1 MKTKLILLATMAVIV
16 LGLGACSSTEEQLP
30 PKQASV
36 EVSID
41 GFMNVNAI
49 SREVEVAKGG
59 TVTVILGSNQTTGFQ
74 WSEQA
79 QINNT
84 AILEQTSHKY
94 VNPEAGSGTQTVG
107 AAGKE
112 EWTFRALQ
120 SGTTTV
126 AMEYSR
132 PWEGGEKGVWAFTL
146 TVKVQP

>member
-1 MKTKLILLATMAVIV
+1 MKLKLILTAIMAGIV
-16 LGLGACSSTEEQLP
+16 LSLGACTSTEEQSP
-30 PKQASV
+30 PKQVSV
-36 EVSID
+36 EVFID
-41 GFMNVNAI
+41 DFTNVNAI

-59 TVTVILGSNQTTGFQ
+59 TVTAILGSNQTTGFQ

-84 AILEQTSHKY
+84 VILEQTGHKY

-112 EWTFRALQ
+112 EWTFKALQ

-126 AMEYSR
+126 TVEYSR
-132 PWEGGEKGVWAFTL
+132 PWEGGEKGVWTFNL

>member
-1 MKTKLILLATMAVIV
+1 MKSKLIFVATVAVFI
-16 LGLGACSSTEEQLP
+16 LSLIGCTATEEQAP
-30 PKQASV
+30 PKQVSV

-41 GFMNVNAI
+41 DFMNVSTI
-49 SREVEVAKGG
+49 SREVEVAKGD

-79 QINNT
+79 QIGDIT
-84 AILEQTSHKY
+84 ILEQTNHKY
-94 VNPEAGSGTQTVG
+94 ISPEAGTQTVG

-112 EWTFRALQ
+112 EWTFKALK

-132 PWEGGEKGVWAFTL
+132 PWEGGEKWVWKFNL
-146 TVKVQP
+146 TVEVK

>member
-1 MKTKLILLATMAVIV
+1 MKSKLILIATMAVAI
-16 LGLGACSSTEEQLP
+16 LSLAACTATEEQTP
-30 PKQASV
+30 PKQVSV

-41 GFMNVNAI
+41 DFTNVNTI

-79 QINNT
+79 QIGDIT
-84 AILEQTSHKY
+84 ILEQANHKY
-94 VNPEAGSGTQTVG
+94 INPEAGTQIVG

-112 EWTFRALQ
+112 EWIFKALK

-126 AMEYSR
+126 TMEYSR
-132 PWEGGEKGVWAFTL
+132 PWEGGEKGVWKFNL
-146 TVKVQP
+146 TVEVR